1 MIQVICCNS
10 GLKTKLVLLYLAIAA
25 VSDVDY
31 DSASMNLTFNAG
43 DGNAAERCLR
53 VTINPDSLIE
63 GSEAFIVSL
72 SLVTTDFGIA
82 IGNTTTTTVTITD
95 DNSKQ
100 HNQMV

>member
-1 MIQVICCNS
+1 MKRII
-10 GLKTKLVLLYLAIAA
+10 LLYLTIAA

-53 VTINPDSLIE
+53 VTINPDTLIE
-63 GSEAFIVSL
+63 GPEVFTVSL
-72 SLVTTDFGIA
+72 SLVTTDMGIA

-100 HNQMV
+100 HNPMV